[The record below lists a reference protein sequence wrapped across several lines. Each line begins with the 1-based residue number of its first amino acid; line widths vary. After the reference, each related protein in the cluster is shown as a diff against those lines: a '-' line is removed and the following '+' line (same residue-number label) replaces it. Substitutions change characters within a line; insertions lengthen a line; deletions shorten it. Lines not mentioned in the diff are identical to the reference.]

1 MRVWDDTEKPNPRQ
15 VGEETIRNRSDFC
28 LYKIISHS
36 SKALLQLR
44 NGAGYLCPPSFLSG
58 VRNLGVQARNL
69 GIAPRANRTFLNQVD
84 TL

>member
-1 MRVWDDTEKPNPRQ
+1 MRVWDDAEKPNPGQ

-44 NGAGYLCPPSFLSG
+44 KGVGFLCPPSFLSG